1 MDTNKPEQCP
11 LAPPQSSQHAYSYVN
26 PPEQEQEQVQGTP
39 SLQKSSSASTSRS
52 SSTKQLNPPSS
63 QKKFTKSSSRSS
75 STHHSSRPP
84 SVHRISKSGRGS
96 PSQPI
101 PTIAIGTSYP
111 QQQQQ
116 QPMPQGTAF
125 SIQNTH
131 CVQSMQSRYPVY
143 YQQQQQQQQPM
154 PQGTMSQDPVYYTQ
168 QQQQPMPQG
177 TAFSI
182 QNTPHCVQ
190 PMQSRYPVY
199 YTQQQQQPMPQGTA
213 LSIQNTP
220 HCVQPMQSQDPVYYT
235 QQQQQQYSQLTQEQT
250 LIISQIMTEYSQKIM
265 GSLNNI
271 GYRDFLEQE
280 HNNLCSA
287 LQTLQNPL
295 DYCVALK
302 KCEYCVTLIN
312 KFDEKANKLVQEV
325 LRRNNLIAPIN

>member
-190 PMQSRYPVY
+190 PMQS
-199 YTQQQQQPMPQGTA
+199 
-213 LSIQNTP
+213 
-220 HCVQPMQSQDPVYYT
+220 QDPVYYT